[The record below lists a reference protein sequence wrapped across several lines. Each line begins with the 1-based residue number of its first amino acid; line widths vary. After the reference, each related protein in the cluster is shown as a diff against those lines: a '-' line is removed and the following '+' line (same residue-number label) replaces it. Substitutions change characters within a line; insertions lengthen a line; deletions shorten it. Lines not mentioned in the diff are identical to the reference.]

1 MGNFT
6 SCICSYIKSSGKCVY
21 TFPTSRSGL
30 SPIQISTISGRTYCW
45 QTVANVCRKQY
56 AVFPAS
62 SSFII
67 SLIFNRCKSAVKG
80 LSQSINPCTCIGMG
94 IFLYSIFPFLRLRF
108 RVIRKSSSR
117 WVSSSISQGRKPKK

>member
-45 QTVANVCRKQY
+45 QTVAKVCRKQY
-56 AVFPAS
+56 AVLSAS

-80 LSQSINPCTCIGMG
+80 LSQSINSCACVGIG
-94 IFLYSIFPFLRLRF
+94 IFFVLNFSVFTFA
-108 RVIRKSSSR
+108 VTSD
-117 WVSSSISQGRKPKK
+117 KKITIAVCFFVDFARS